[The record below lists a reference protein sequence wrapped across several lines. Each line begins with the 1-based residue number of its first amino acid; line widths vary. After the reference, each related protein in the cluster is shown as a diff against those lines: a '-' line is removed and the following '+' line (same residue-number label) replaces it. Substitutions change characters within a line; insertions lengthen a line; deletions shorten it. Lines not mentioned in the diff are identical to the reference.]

1 MFMFDIE
8 TLGTEST
15 SIILS
20 AAITHFDFDDVK
32 IRNPQDERAML
43 EEYRHYVNSSKVVKF
58 DVREQKDNGRIYTK
72 GSVDWWKKQSQIAK
86 DTSLTMRED
95 DLSVKEGIRQIQEYV
110 DAHGGN
116 NQIVW
121 ARGSLDQ
128 MAFDSLCRS
137 IDMEPIFMYNMWRD
151 VRTAIDILA
160 TESKG
165 GYADIKNFNAN
176 NHVIK
181 HVPQN
186 DCALDI
192 LMVLYYV

>member
-20 AAITHFDFDDVK
+20 AAITHFDFDDVS
-32 IRNPQDERAML
+32 IRNPQDELAML
-43 EEYRHYVNSSKVVKF
+43 EEYRHYVNSSKFVKF
-58 DVREQKDNGRIYTK
+58 DVREQQDNGRIYTK
-72 GSVDWWKKQSQIAK
+72 GTVDWWKKQSQIAK
-86 DTSLTMRED
+86 DTSLSVHED
-95 DLSVKEGIRQIQEYV
+95 DLSTKEGIRQIQEYV

-128 MAFDSLCRS
+128 MVFDSLCRS
-137 IDMEPIFMYNMWRD
+137 IDIEPIFMYNMWRD

-165 GYADIKNFNAN
+165 GYADIKNFNSN